1 MSKQVFRV
9 ADTQSDLV
17 HDEVTNAIAEA
28 LRNLMMRTDYEDLTG
43 WLTANPT
50 GQWIT
55 LSLSQDGD
63 MIGTETVFAEDE

>member
-1 MSKQVFRV
+1 MNEQVFRV

-28 LRNLMMRTDYEDLTG
+28 LRNLMARTDHEDLTS

-50 GQWIT
+50 GQWLT
-55 LSLSQDGD
+55 LSLLQDGD
-63 MIGTETVFAEDE
+63 ILGTETVFAEDK